1 MNDTSKDMIL
11 ILDFGGNQAQA
22 MARMLRN
29 SGVYCEVLPYSI
41 PIGQIKAGN
50 PQGIIMAGGRN
61 DRDLDC
67 DYEVYLMRTPVLA
80 LGTCARYMLKQ
91 LGGRILK
98 THIADSMVRLK
109 ADRSC
114 PLLDGVSDCE
124 RPVRRIH
131 ALELPE
137 TFRTVCEAE
146 GLTAGFAYE
155 KKRLFALQYDIE
167 ANDPEGLTIINN
179 FINDICSCERWWSIP
194 TFIQQKVEEIRTQ
207 IGSSHALMAL
217 SGGVD
222 SSVCAALMHHA
233 IGERL
238 HCIYVDT
245 GLMRKGDTES
255 IQRVFCEQMGINVTI
270 VDAKQRFMDRLRG
283 ITDPKE
289 KWRVVSEEFASV
301 YTEEAVELHEFDF
314 LVEGTIYSDVLRG
327 YDLGYTLPVDGE
339 TVLSDKTMIEPVR
352 DLFKEEVRAVGE
364 VLGLPR
370 EVIRRQSFP
379 GAGLGI
385 RIVGEVT
392 EENLRLLREADAIW
406 HEEIVAAHLDGRI
419 RRYFAV
425 LTETTSTGRTNCE
438 HIIALCALGNS
449 GIDYTAYRMPY
460 DLLERVTA
468 RILREL
474 PKVDRVV
481 YDMTTTPPRPVEWE

>member
-1 MNDTSKDMIL
+1 MNKDMIL

-29 SGVYCEVLPYSI
+29 AGVYCEVLPYSA
-41 PIGQIKAGN
+41 PIDLIKKDD
-50 PQGIIMAGGRN
+50 PRGIIMAGGR
-61 DRDLDC
+61 DDLDIEC
-67 DYEVYLMRTPVLA
+67 DYEVYLLRTPVLA
-80 LGTCARYMLKQ
+80 MGSCARHMLRQ
-91 LGGRILK
+91 LGGRVLK
-98 THIADSMVRLK
+98 TCITDSMVYLES
-109 ADRSC
+109 DNSC

-137 TFRTVCEAE
+137 SFRTICEAE
-146 GLTAGFAYE
+146 GMTAGFAYE

-194 TFIQQKVEEIRTQ
+194 VFIQEKIEEIRAQ
-207 IGSSHALMAL
+207 VGDGHALMAL

-233 IGERL
+233 IGDRL

-245 GLMRKGDTES
+245 GLMRKGDTEQ
-255 IQRVFCEQMGINVTI
+255 IENIFCRKLGMNVTI
-270 VDAKQRFMDRLRG
+270 VDAKSRFLNKLRG

-301 YTEEAVELHEFDF
+301 YTEEASELHKFDF

-327 YDLGYTLPVDGE
+327 YDLGYTLPVNGE
-339 TVLSDKTMIEPVR
+339 TVLSDKVMIEPVR
-352 DLFKEEVRAVGE
+352 DLFKEEVRSVGE

-370 EVIRRQSFP
+370 EIIRRQSFP

-385 RIVGEVT
+385 RIVGEAT
-392 EENLRLLREADAIW
+392 EENLKLLREADAIW
-406 HEEIVAAHLDGRI
+406 HEEIVAAGLDKRI

-425 LTETTSTGRTNCE
+425 LTETTSTGRTHCE

-468 RILREL
+468 RILYDL
-474 PKVDRVV
+474 PKIDRVV